1 MFGDWRTFYQATAEA
16 AATLTGLV
24 FVVATL
30 TAGRDAS
37 VASQGEKLFVTP
49 TIFHLT
55 SVLVISA
62 LALTPG
68 QEGDCPVALMTLW
81 AVAGLVYA
89 AQRALR
95 IRTIPNPSHWSD
107 FGWYGVA
114 PTLTFAALAVASALA
129 WMHVNHAVYGVA
141 LCLLV
146 LLIVAIRNAWDLV
159 TWLATRRDPPGEG
172 PR

>member
-30 TAGRDAS
+30 TAGRDVS
-37 VASQGEKLFVTP
+37 TASQGEKLFITP

-55 SVLVISA
+55 SVLVVSA

-81 AVAGLVYA
+81 AACGLVHTT
-89 AQRALR
+89 RLALR
-95 IRTIPNPSHWSD
+95 IRAIPDPAHWSD
-107 FGWYGVA
+107 LGWYGVA
-114 PTLTFAALAVASALA
+114 PTLTFAALTAAAGLA
-129 WMHVNHAVYGVA
+129 WMHVNHAAYGVA
-141 LCLLV
+141 LSLLV

-159 TWLATRRDPPGEG
+159 TWLAVRRDGPGDG
-172 PR
+172 SR

>member
-1 MFGDWRTFYQATAEA
+1 MFDDWRIFYQATAES

-30 TAGRDAS
+30 TSGRDVPRAS
-37 VASQGEKLFVTP
+37 SGQKLFTTP
-49 TIFHLT
+49 TIFHLV

-68 QEGDCPVALMTLW
+68 QEGDCPIALMTLW
-81 AVAGLVYA
+81 AACGLVHTT
-89 AQRALR
+89 RLALR
-95 IRTIPNPSHWSD
+95 IRAIPDPSHWSD
-107 FGWYGVA
+107 LGWYGVA

-159 TWLATRRDPPGEG
+159 TWLAVRRGDPGDG
-172 PR
+172 SR